1 MLGSICIYL
10 WLIFNCAT
18 FQYTI
23 AMMGYGP
30 EDKNAVLELTYN
42 YGVKEYDKGNGYAQ
56 VNLDFFP
63 SCILLQLL
71 KIKTEKQKD
80 VTISKHQLCLKVS
93 MYIHLFIVAFISC
106 NLLSI
111 TLQWLIL
118 WIWSTNGIGFYHF
131 YRNILSPMLLATT
144 TEVLLDFVAPQSYCL
159 HCKLS
164 WCVLLSMVPF
174 LLIIYCHVL
183 FPAWKDMLHQYLEKL
198 HGRTEFNYKIPHL
211 FMCHPLIIN
220 WFLHH
225 SWLILIPY
233 VEFHFF

>member
-131 YRNILSPMLLATT
+131 YWNILSPMLLATT

-174 LLIIYCHVL
+174 LLYYILSCIIPGLERYVASI
-183 FPAWKDMLHQYLEKL
+183 FGKIAWKDEIQL
-198 HGRTEFNYKIPHL
+198 
-211 FMCHPLIIN
+211 
-220 WFLHH
+220 
-225 SWLILIPY
+225 
-233 VEFHFF
+233 